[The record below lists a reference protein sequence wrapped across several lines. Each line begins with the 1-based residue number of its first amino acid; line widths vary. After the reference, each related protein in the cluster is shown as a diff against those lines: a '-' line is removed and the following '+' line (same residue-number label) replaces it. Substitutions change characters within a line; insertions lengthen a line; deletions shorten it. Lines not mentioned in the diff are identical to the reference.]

1 MDEEEEEEGE
11 EGDKGEEGEEGEM
24 KAGRKER
31 ETRERRERQQPLS
44 RPLSAGS
51 EASSGLRAPSCGCW
65 LHCCSLLAFPPI
77 LIFPQFGCPQ
87 CSLLTPSAS
96 LLLPTYPGRRK
107 GVLGC
112 SWGHCVHPLP
122 GAKHDRSS
130 LLSGRPGHGRTK
142 RDLSSPQGH
151 PDPEAG

>member
-1 MDEEEEEEGE
+1 
-11 EGDKGEEGEEGEM
+11 M

-44 RPLSAGS
+44 RPLLAGS
-51 EASSGLRAPSCGCW
+51 RASSGLRAPSCGCR
-65 LHCCSLLAFPPI
+65 LHCCSLLAFPPSTGPVRSPI
-77 LIFPQFGCPQ
+77 LMFPQFGSPQ
-87 CSLLTPSAS
+87 SSLLTPSAS

-107 GVLGC
+107 EVLGC

-130 LLSGRPGHGRTK
+130 LLSGRPGHSRTK